1 MANFYLDP
9 ERLEYEKK
17 NLFVLFQKN
26 NAFNSNM
33 AFLKPETFF
42 ICIQQL
48 YLDPVFSCCYVRKD
62 RKECCE
68 GKLMSF
74 DGVKN
79 FIKNV
84 SDEYHLRETKKIAD
98 EIKTIDDVVALE
110 KKYPKLFVVN
120 DYRGNK

>member
-1 MANFYLDP
+1 MGNFHLDP
-9 ERLEYEKK
+9 DQLEYEKK
-17 NLFVLFQKN
+17 NLFLLFQKN

-42 ICIQQL
+42 ICIQLL
-48 YLDPVFSCCYVRKD
+48 YLDPVFNCCYVRKD

-68 GKLMSF
+68 GNLISF

-79 FIKNV
+79 FIKTV
-84 SDEYHLRETKKIAD
+84 SNEYHLRKIKKIAD

-110 KKYPKLFVVN
+110 KRYPKLFVVN
-120 DYRGNK
+120 DYRGNE